1 MRILLR
7 RQIPKW
13 KILNIFFLPD
23 PRILNDIK
31 SQYALS
37 TNEMA
42 RLDCAKR
49 FSEVLSRICI
59 GQTTKSTRIDRMRLM
74 DDALLS
80 LLGNS
85 RDGQLKLLDLG
96 ASDGISTHRLVERIA
111 QERNQKAEAIA
122 LDLYV
127 ELAEFTKWP
136 FREYRFNDGYQV
148 LVCVGPFGFQL
159 SPIAVARRP
168 LERILGRWVSKLQFV
183 TSKMTKS
190 RAWSLLNP
198 LIQDSS
204 VKLVYG
210 SVFEVTPEYVGA
222 FDIVRASNVLN
233 LGYFS
238 EQMIQVGLQATQ
250 KYVKDGGYLVI
261 SRNLKSPTGEIEHG
275 TIWRRAGSR
284 FDVVAVVGDGS
295 EISNFVK

>member
-1 MRILLR
+1 
-7 RQIPKW
+7 
-13 KILNIFFLPD
+13 
-23 PRILNDIK
+23 
-31 SQYALS
+31 
-37 TNEMA
+37 
-42 RLDCAKR
+42 
-49 FSEVLSRICI
+49 
-59 GQTTKSTRIDRMRLM
+59 M